1 VRDANQIE
9 NPDPVS
15 GTNNYYTQDGYAGG
29 SYVNCS
35 DPSALGVAA
44 INAQLYRNGV
54 HRNECA
60 PNHSYVVNN

>member
-1 VRDANQIE
+1 
-9 NPDPVS
+9 
-15 GTNNYYTQDGYAGG
+15 
-29 SYVNCS
+29 VNCS

-54 HRNECA
+54 HRNDCA